1 MTQQQKSAKNPKST
15 SGNKGFIPQQ
25 NPNKHF
31 SPKSGKMMAPR
42 MNNKA
47 VKRGNR

>member
-1 MTQQQKSAKNPKST
+1 MTQQQKSAKKPKSF

-31 SPKSGKMMAPR
+31 SSKPGQMMAPR
-42 MNNKA
+42 MNKA